1 MGFVKETS
9 HLGRIAGAAAI
20 LNLALNLAFVPVWG
34 MLASAWATAAAYL
47 FLTARYAM
55 VGQRLWR
62 IAYRLRPTLLAAAV
76 TVVWTAAARV
86 LPDVSSVATLAAKLG
101 YVLSYAAALALCG
114 VLGRDDL
121 ARMRAI
127 LSRDGAS
134 ATT

>member
-1 MGFVKETS
+1 M
-9 HLGRIAGAAAI
+9 
-20 LNLALNLAFVPVWG
+20 
-34 MLASAWATAAAYL
+34 
-47 FLTARYAM
+47 
-55 VGQRLWR
+55 
-62 IAYRLRPTLLAAAV
+62 